1 MDPNLKGK
9 LDALVT
15 DHKVVLFVKG
25 TKSFP
30 QCGFSNA
37 VITVFKQ
44 IGVPFECV
52 NILSDPEIRQGM
64 KEYSSWP
71 TFPQV
76 YVGGEFIGGCD
87 IVREM
92 HEKGELAPIVQKA
105 VGSSAASSDGRAS

>member
-1 MDPNLKGK
+1 MDEALKKKIDETVAGNK
-9 LDALVT
+9 I
-15 DHKVVLFVKG
+15 VLFVKG

-37 VITVFKQ
+37 VIEIFKSLQ
-44 IGVPFECV
+44 VPFECV
-52 NILSDPEIRQGM
+52 NILADQSLREGL

-76 YVGGEFIGGCD
+76 YVAGEFIGGCD

-92 HEKGELAPIVQKA
+92 HQKGELAPVVQK
-105 VGSSAASSDGRAS
+105 VVSS

>member
-1 MDPNLKGK
+1 MDAALKQK
-9 LDALVT
+9 IDDLVKT
-15 DHKVVLFVKG
+15 NRIVLFVKG

-37 VITVFKQ
+37 VIETFKQ
-44 IGVPFECV
+44 LGVPFECV
-52 NILSDPEIRQGM
+52 NILADQDLRSGM

-76 YVGGEFIGGCD
+76 YVDGEFIGGAD

-92 HEKGELAPIVQKA
+92 HGKGELEPLVKK
-105 VGSSAASSDGRAS
+105 SAAS

>member
-1 MDPNLKGK
+1 MDAAFKTRIDDLLEKNKIL
-9 LDALVT
+9 
-15 DHKVVLFVKG
+15 LFVKG

-37 VITVFKQ
+37 VIQIFKE
-44 IGVPFECV
+44 IGAPFETV
-52 NILSDPEIRQGM
+52 NVVADAEVRDGM

-76 YVGGEFIGGCD
+76 YVGGEFVGGCD

-92 HEKGELAPIVQKA
+92 HAKGELAPLVKKA
-105 VGSSAASSDGRAS
+105 AGAG